1 MSVRALSLALCLVA
15 APSLAQKAAPG
26 AEVDWAELVVRV
38 TGSGPPD
45 FRAQNPAHA
54 RLAAERSAREDAVK
68 AVLAKVVSL
77 PVASGQTLGA
87 LFPEG
92 PARQALVDLVR
103 KFRVRE
109 KRYYSDHGLQVD
121 VEVPL
126 GMLLAAAVTAPA
138 TGEVNSKGEGAFTGL
153 LVDARGLGCVPHLMP
168 RLVDAGGRVLYGAEW
183 VSPEARTKLGV
194 AAFFTGLERASA
206 HPRVGD
212 RPLVIKAAAVK
223 GQDVVLGEEAVRA
236 LRGARNAWLTD
247 GRVGVVVQ

>member
-1 MSVRALSLALCLVA
+1 MFARALSLVVCLAA
-15 APSLAQKAAPG
+15 APSLAQKPG
-26 AEVDWAELVVRV
+26 ADVDWAELVVRV

-54 RLAAERSAREDAVK
+54 RLAAEKSAREDAVK
-68 AVLAKVVSL
+68 TVLAKVESL
-77 PVASGQTLGA
+77 PVAPGQTLGA

-92 PARQALVDLVR
+92 PARQKLVELVR
-103 KFRVRE
+103 QFRVRE

-126 GMLLAAAVTAPA
+126 GTLLAAAVTVPV
-138 TGEVNSKGEGAFTGL
+138 TGEVNGKGDGNFTGL
-153 LVDARGLGCVPHLMP
+153 LVDARGLNCVPHLLP

-183 VSPEARTKLGV
+183 VSPEARTKVGV
-194 AAFFTGLERASA
+194 AAFFSGLERASA

-212 RPLVIKAAAVK
+212 RPLVVKAAAVK
-223 GQDVVLGEEAVRA
+223 GQDLVLGDDAVRA
-236 LRGARNAWLTD
+236 LRTARNAWLTD